1 MATTT
6 HSPRVTQ
13 LRGRSAPEPATT
25 RPRNASYEH
34 TVTRTRGD
42 IRIERGIAMP
52 DFSVHAAKY
61 PWRDLQVGESF
72 VAMGRRQATFSSY
85 CRDKSKR
92 LGMVFRSQ
100 ELPDGSGVRVWRVK

>member
-6 HSPRVTQ
+6 HSPRVSQFRRSGTSD
-13 LRGRSAPEPATT
+13 RGGSHERADPHG
-25 RPRNASYEH
+25 H
-34 TVTRTRGD
+34 TVSRTRGD
-42 IRIERGIAMP
+42 IRIDRNVPMP

-61 PWRDLQVGESF
+61 PWRELQVGESF